1 MSKRN
6 LYLVHKEMR
15 LYSILAYD
23 EDCALNLR
31 GEVLDTV
38 YLGIHGND
46 VKTIWW
52 DWDEVEKRLY

>member
-1 MSKRN
+1 MNKRN

-23 EDCALNLR
+23 EHCALNLR

-38 YLGIHGND
+38 YLGILGEN
-46 VKTIWW
+46 VKIIWF
-52 DWDEVEKRLY
+52 DWDNIERWLR

>member
-1 MSKRN
+1 MNKRN

-31 GEVLDTV
+31 GEALDTV
-38 YLGIHGND
+38 YLGIHGEY